1 MTAIDLNADVGEMD
15 AALDARI
22 LEIVS
27 SVSVACGGHAGDDAS
42 MRRVT
47 AAAAGLDVRIGAH
60 PSFVDREGFGRTR
73 HDVPAET
80 LKNQLREQ
88 ILRLAD
94 NSPRPPAY
102 VKPHGA
108 LYHAASQE
116 PDLATVLLEAVTDAG
131 ELLGTTLAVMGQ
143 HDAQYVQ
150 RAPAFGLA
158 AIREGFA
165 DRAYSDDGRLV
176 PRSMP
181 DAVLTDEA
189 AVLRQVTQLAR
200 GTVTTINGA
209 VIRVRAESL
218 CLHSD
223 TPGAADLA
231 LRIGRRLAD
240 EGILV
245 RAHP

>member
-47 AAAAGLDVRIGAH
+47 AAAAGRDVRIGAH
-60 PSFVDREGFGRTR
+60 PSFVDRQGFGRTR
-73 HDVPAET
+73 HDVPLAV
-80 LKNQLREQ
+80 LRSQLRDQ

-94 NSPRPPAY
+94 NSPRLPAY

-108 LYHAASQE
+108 LYHAAGQE
-116 PDLATVLLEAVTDAG
+116 PDLATTLLEAVTEAG
-131 ELLGTTLAVMGQ
+131 ERLGAALSVMGQ
-143 HDAQYVQ
+143 HDAHYVL
-150 RAPAFGLA
+150 RAAEFGLST
-158 AIREGFA
+158 IREGFA

-176 PRSMP
+176 PRTAP

-200 GTVTTINGA
+200 GTVTTVNGA
-209 VIRVRAESL
+209 VIQVSAESL

-231 LRIGRRLAD
+231 VRIGRLLAD
-240 EGILV
+240 EGIVV
-245 RAHP
+245 RAYP